1 METIRWDQNR
11 RVRDMKTLIK
21 LPVKIILLPVVLAIS
36 VLLNL
41 RRSYVAAAMPSFFYS
56 DVIPTGRHP

>member
-1 METIRWDQNR
+1 
-11 RVRDMKTLIK
+11 MKTLIK